1 MTGVTATWL
10 APDPAV
16 VLDAVGPVV
25 DRPGG
30 RLLIAAGSEDRLDL
44 DRASE
49 PAAAAIAA
57 LPGLTAIGI
66 ASVDAERTT
75 AELRGT
81 LGSDAR
87 MAVHPVEDPWLGAR
101 GVLLAGPEGPG
112 LAILEPGTE
121 GLLAA
126 LLARRGEGPCA
137 AWLTG
142 VGGPAAGR
150 VRITALGPARVLHS
164 GGRWGP
170 FLLGLDGDPIG
181 PSGATIRG

>member
-1 MTGVTATWL
+1 MMRDFWKSAGMHLCTVNRNGWLDVT
-10 APDPAV
+10 PDFLRAYYT
-16 VLDAVGPVV
+16 
-25 DRPGG
+25 RP
-30 RLLIAAGSEDRLDL
+30 E
-44 DRASE
+44 
-49 PAAAAIAA
+49 
-57 LPGLTAIGI
+57 
-66 ASVDAERTT
+66 
-75 AELRGT
+75 
-81 LGSDAR
+81 
-87 MAVHPVEDPWLGAR
+87 VHPVEDPWLGAR

-112 LAILEPGTE
+112 LAILEPRTE

-150 VRITALGPARVLHS
+150 VRITALGPARVLYA

-170 FLLGLDGDPIG
+170 FLLGLDGDPVG